1 MGSESFGAQR
11 RIMENFRLNVAV
23 RGVLLFGLIAL
34 AAWSATHTPWQVTPI
49 ACGVL
54 AVVLLV
60 ELVRYVESVN
70 RELAEFISFVAHGDF
85 AVNLPVAGK
94 GRVFRDLESAYRLL
108 AGKFRNLNLQRAA
121 NHQYL
126 EALVEH
132 VSIALICLDGQ
143 GAVTLMNREAKALFK
158 TPHLASLKSFD
169 RIDPKLPAAIEE
181 LADSGRVLVGVRI
194 GDEALQLALFATE
207 FELLGE
213 HYKLISFQNIR
224 DELEQ
229 REIDYS
235 QKLIKVLTHEI
246 MNSVTPIISLTKLIR
261 DRLVDEK
268 TGALAL
274 QNLSSDEQH
283 DLARGLASIHSRGS
297 GLLKFVQAYSV
308 LTNLPRPSLAEVD
321 VVVLLDRV
329 HALMAPA
336 LEAEGVSLQVQA
348 AGANMT
354 ARADPQQIEQVLINL
369 LKNAAEALAGR
380 DGGRVLLRSARDD
393 HGKVLI
399 QVIDNG
405 PGIDAAHVDDIFL
418 PFFTTK
424 RSGSGVGLSVSRQ
437 IMALNKG
444 SLIVKTVPG
453 TGSEF
458 TLRFR

>member
-1 MGSESFGAQR
+1 MRFES
-11 RIMENFRLNVAV
+11 FRLNIAA
-23 RGVLLFGLIAL
+23 RAVLLFGLIAL
-34 AAWSATHTPWQVTPI
+34 AVWSAAHTAWQVTPI
-49 ACGVL
+49 VSGII
-54 AVVLLV
+54 AVVLLF

-70 RELAEFISFVAHGDF
+70 REFAEFLSFVAHDDF
-85 AVNLPVAGK
+85 ATSPPLARK
-94 GRVFRDLESAYRLL
+94 GRVFRELESAYRLL

-132 VSIALICLDGQ
+132 VSVALICLDAKGE
-143 GAVTLMNREAKALFK
+143 VTLMNREAKALFK
-158 TPHLASLKSFD
+158 TPHLASLNAFN
-169 RIDPKLPAAIEE
+169 RIDPQLPAAIAE
-181 LADSGRVLVGVRI
+181 LADGSRALMSVKI
-194 GDEALQLALFATE
+194 ADEALQLALFATE

-213 HYKLISFQNIR
+213 RYKLISFQNIR

-268 TGALAL
+268 TGELVM
-274 QNLSSDEQH
+274 QNLSGEEQQ
-283 DLARGLASIHSRGS
+283 DLARGLASIQSRGS

-308 LTNLPRPSLAEVD
+308 LTNLPRPSITEVD
-321 VVVLLDRV
+321 VATLLDRV
-329 HALMAPA
+329 HALMAPTLA
-336 LEAEGVSLQVQA
+336 DERVVLQVQV
-348 AGANMT
+348 AGANL
-354 ARADPQQIEQVLINL
+354 AVRADPQQIEQVLINL

-380 DGGRVLLRSARDD
+380 EDGRVILRGTRDD

-405 PGIDAAHVDDIFL
+405 PGIEATHLDDIFL

-444 SLIVKTVPG
+444 VLTVKTAPG
-453 TGSEF
+453 AGCEF
-458 TLRFR
+458 TLKFR

>member
-1 MGSESFGAQR
+1 MGF
-11 RIMENFRLNVAV
+11 ENFRLNVAA
-23 RGVLLFGLIAL
+23 RVLLLCGLL
-34 AAWSATHTPWQVTPI
+34 AAAIWSALHTAWQVTPI
-49 ACGVL
+49 VCGLLVI
-54 AVVLLV
+54 VLLV

-85 AVNLPVAGK
+85 AVSLPLAGK
-94 GRVFRDLESAYRLL
+94 GRVFRNLESAYQLL
-108 AGKFRNLNLQRAA
+108 VGKYRSLNLQRAA

-132 VSIALICLDGQ
+132 VSVAVICLDGS
-143 GAVTLMNREAKALFK
+143 GTVTLMNREAKALFK
-158 TPHLASLKSFD
+158 APHLANLKAFD
-169 RIDPKLPAAIEE
+169 RIDPALPGVIGE
-181 LADSGRVLVGVRI
+181 LADGGRALITVRNA
-194 GDEALQLALFATE
+194 DETLQLALFATE

-213 HYKLISFQNIR
+213 RYKLISFQNIR

-229 REIDYS
+229 REIDFS

-246 MNSVTPIISLTKLIR
+246 MNSVTPIISLTKLIH

-268 TGALAL
+268 TGELL
-274 QNLSSDEQH
+274 MNLSSEEQH

-297 GLLKFVQAYSV
+297 GLLKFVEAYSV
-308 LTNLPRPSLAEVD
+308 LTNLPRPSFADVEVAG
-321 VVVLLDRV
+321 LLDRA
-329 HALMAPA
+329 HALMKPA
-336 LEAEGVSLQVQA
+336 LAASGVDLQVQNI
-348 AGANMT
+348 GAQMT
-354 ARADPQQIEQVLINL
+354 VRADPQQLEQVLINL
-369 LKNAAEALAGR
+369 LKNASEALAGR
-380 DGGRVLLRSARDD
+380 SDGRVILRGVRDD
-393 HGKVLI
+393 HGKALI

-405 PGIDAAHVDDIFL
+405 PGIDAAHLDDIFL

-444 SLIVKTVPG
+444 MLTVKTAPG

>member
-1 MGSESFGAQR
+1 MGF
-11 RIMENFRLNVAV
+11 ENFRLNVAARAV
-23 RGVLLFGLIAL
+23 AVMGLIAL
-34 AAWSATHTPWQVTPI
+34 AAWSATHTAWQVTPI
-49 ACGVL
+49 ACGIL
-54 AVVLLV
+54 AVALLV

-70 RELAEFISFVAHGDF
+70 REFAEFLSFVAHDDF
-85 AVNLPVAGK
+85 ATSPPLARK
-94 GRVFRDLESAYRLL
+94 GRVFRELESAYRLL
-108 AGKFRNLNLQRAA
+108 TGKYRALNLKRAA

-132 VSIALICLDGQ
+132 VSVAVICLDGS
-143 GAVTLMNREAKALFK
+143 GAVRLMNREAKALFK
-158 TPHLASLKSFD
+158 TPHLASLKSFG
-169 RIDPKLPAAIEE
+169 RIDPNLPAAIDE
-181 LADSGRVLVGVRI
+181 LADGGRALISVGIV
-194 GDEALQLALFATE
+194 DETLQLALFATE

-213 HYKLISFQNIR
+213 RYKLISFQNIR

-246 MNSVTPIISLTKLIR
+246 MNSVTPIISLTKLIH

-268 TGALAL
+268 SGGLAV
-274 QNLSSDEQH
+274 QDLSSDEQH

-308 LTNLPRPSLAEVD
+308 LTNLPRPTFADVD
-321 VVVLLDRV
+321 VAVLLDRV

-336 LEAEGVSLQVQA
+336 LEADGAGLQVQVT
-348 AGANMT
+348 GANLT
-354 ARADPQQIEQVLINL
+354 VRADPQQIEQVLINL

-380 DGGRVLLRSARDD
+380 DGGHVLLRGARDD
-393 HGKVLI
+393 HGKVQI
-399 QVIDNG
+399 QVIDDG
-405 PGIDAAHVDDIFL
+405 PGIDSAHLDDIFV

-424 RSGSGVGLSVSRQ
+424 RTGSGVGLSVSRQ

-444 SLIVKTVPG
+444 MLTVKTAPG
-453 TGSEF
+453 AGSEF

>member
-1 MGSESFGAQR
+1 MGF
-11 RIMENFRLNVAV
+11 ENFRLNVAARV
-23 RGVLLFGLIAL
+23 LLLFGLIAL
-34 AAWSATHTPWQVTPI
+34 ALWGAIHTAWQVTPI
-49 ACGVL
+49 ACGIL

-70 RELAEFISFVAHGDF
+70 RELAEFISFVAHDDF
-85 AVNLPVAGK
+85 AVNLPLARKGK
-94 GRVFRDLESAYRLL
+94 VFRKLESAYQLL
-108 AGKFRNLNLQRAA
+108 AGKYRSLNLQRAA

-132 VSIALICLDGQ
+132 VSVALICLDAKGE
-143 GAVTLMNREAKALFK
+143 VTLMNREAKSLFK
-158 TPHLASLKSFD
+158 TPHLAGLKSLA
-169 RIDPKLPAAIEE
+169 RVDPNLPAAIEG
-181 LADSGRVLVGVRI
+181 LADGGRALISVRNA
-194 GDEALQLALFATE
+194 DESLQLALFATE

-213 HYKLISFQNIR
+213 RYKLISFQNIR

-229 REIDYS
+229 REIDFS

-246 MNSVTPIISLTKLIR
+246 MNSVTPIISLTKLIH

-268 TGALAL
+268 TGELM
-274 QNLSSDEQH
+274 QNLAREEQH

-308 LTNLPRPSLAEVD
+308 LTNLPRPSFSD
-321 VVVLLDRV
+321 VEIAALLDRA

-336 LEAEGVSLQVQA
+336 LEADGVGLQVQA
-348 AGANMT
+348 VGANMT
-354 ARADPQQIEQVLINL
+354 VRADPQQIEQVLINL

-380 DGGRVLLRSARDD
+380 KDGQVILRGARDD

-405 PGIDAAHVDDIFL
+405 PGIDAAHLDDIFL

-444 SLIVKTVPG
+444 MLTVKTAPG

>member
-1 MGSESFGAQR
+1 MRCES
-11 RIMENFRLNVAV
+11 FRLNVAARAV
-23 RGVLLFGLIAL
+23 ALFGLIAL
-34 AAWSATHTPWQVTPI
+34 TAWSAINTAWQVTPI
-49 ACGVL
+49 ACGIL
-54 AVVLLV
+54 ALVLLV

-70 RELAEFISFVAHGDF
+70 REFAEFVSFVAHDDF
-85 AVNLPVAGK
+85 ATSPPLARK
-94 GRVFRDLESAYRLL
+94 GRVFRELESAYRLL
-108 AGKFRNLNLQRAA
+108 AGKFRNLNLRRAA

-132 VSIALICLDGQ
+132 VSVALICLDAKGV
-143 GAVTLMNREAKALFK
+143 VTLMNREAKALFK
-158 TPHLASLKSFD
+158 TPHLANLKAFD
-169 RIDPKLPAAIEE
+169 RIDAQLPAAIEE
-181 LADSGRVLVGVRI
+181 LADGGRALISVKNA
-194 GDEALQLALFATE
+194 DEALQLALFATE

-213 HYKLISFQNIR
+213 RYKLISFQNIR

-246 MNSVTPIISLTKLIR
+246 MNSVTPIISLTQLIR

-268 TGALAL
+268 TGTLAPQDL
-274 QNLSSDEQH
+274 TSEEQH
-283 DLARGLASIHSRGS
+283 DLARGLASIHSRGK
-297 GLLKFVQAYSV
+297 GLLKFVQAYGA
-308 LTNLPRPSLAEVD
+308 LTNLPRPSFAEVD
-321 VVVLLDRV
+321 VTVLLDRV

-336 LEAEGVSLQVQA
+336 LGTEGVSLQVQV
-348 AGANMT
+348 AGANLT
-354 ARADPQQIEQVLINL
+354 VRADPQQIEQVLINL
-369 LKNAAEALAGR
+369 LRNAAEALAGR
-380 DGGRVLLRSARDD
+380 EGGRVTLRGTRDD

-405 PGIDAAHVDDIFL
+405 PGIDAAHLDDVFL

-444 SLIVKTVPG
+444 MLTVRTAAG
-453 TGSEF
+453 TGAEF

>member
-1 MGSESFGAQR
+1 MGF
-11 RIMENFRLNVAV
+11 ENFRLNVVARALAV
-23 RGVLLFGLIAL
+23 FGLIVL
-34 AAWSATHTPWQVTPI
+34 VAWSVTNTAWQVTPI
-49 ACGVL
+49 VCGIL
-54 AVVLLV
+54 AVALLV
-60 ELVRYVESVN
+60 ELVRYVEAVN
-70 RELAEFISFVAHGDF
+70 RELAEFISFVAHDDF
-85 AVNLPVAGK
+85 AVSLPLARKGK
-94 GRVFRDLESAYRLL
+94 VFRDLESAYRLL
-108 AGKFRNLNLQRAA
+108 AGKYRNLNLQRAA

-132 VSIALICLDGQ
+132 VSVALICLDGND
-143 GAVTLMNREAKALFK
+143 AVTLMNRESKALFK
-158 TPHLASLKSFD
+158 TPHLATLKSFD
-169 RIDPKLPAAIEE
+169 RIDPQLTAAIEE
-181 LADSGRVLVGVRI
+181 LADGGRALISVKIV
-194 GDEALQLALFATE
+194 DEALQLALFATE
-207 FELLGE
+207 FELLDE
-213 HYKLISFQNIR
+213 RYKLISFQNIR

-246 MNSVTPIISLTKLIR
+246 MNSVTPIISLTKLIH

-268 TGALAL
+268 TGELSMNLA
-274 QNLSSDEQH
+274 SDEQH

-321 VVVLLDRV
+321 VAVLLDRV

-336 LEAEGVSLQVQA
+336 LAADGVSLQVQA
-348 AGANMT
+348 VGANMMV
-354 ARADPQQIEQVLINL
+354 RADPQQIEQVLINL
-369 LKNAAEALAGR
+369 LKNAAEALVGR
-380 DGGRVLLRSARDD
+380 DGGHVELRGSRDD
-393 HGKVLI
+393 RGKVLI

-444 SLIVKTVPG
+444 MLTVKTAPG

>member
-1 MGSESFGAQR
+1 MRF
-11 RIMENFRLNVAV
+11 ENFRLNVAA
-23 RGVLLFGLIAL
+23 RALLLFGLIAL
-34 AAWSATHTPWQVTPI
+34 AAWSATSTPWQVTPI
-49 ACGVL
+49 ACWIL
-54 AVVLLV
+54 AVVVLV

-70 RELAEFISFVAHGDF
+70 REFAEFLSFVVHDDF
-85 AVNLPVAGK
+85 AVSPPLARK
-94 GRVFRDLESAYRLL
+94 GRVFRELESAYRLL
-108 AGKFRNLNLQRAA
+108 AGKYRSLNLQRAA

-132 VSIALICLDGQ
+132 VSIALICLDEA
-143 GAVTLMNREAKALFK
+143 GAVVLMNGEAKALFK
-158 TPHLASLKSFD
+158 TPHLASLKSFG

-181 LADSGRVLVGVRI
+181 LADSARAMIGVKI
-194 GDEALQLALFATE
+194 ADEALQLALFATE
-207 FELLGE
+207 FELLGKR
-213 HYKLISFQNIR
+213 YKLISFQNIR

-229 REIDYS
+229 REIEYS

-268 TGALAL
+268 TGELAVQSL
-274 QNLSSDEQH
+274 VSEEQH
-283 DLARGLASIHSRGS
+283 DLARGLASIDSRGS

-308 LTNLPRPSLAEVD
+308 LTNLPRPSIAEVD
-321 VVVLLDRV
+321 VAGLLDRV

-336 LEAEGVSLQVQA
+336 LAAERTGLQVQIV
-348 AGANMT
+348 GANLT
-354 ARADPQQIEQVLINL
+354 VRADPQQVEQVLINL

-380 DGGRVLLRSARDD
+380 DDGRVLLRGARDD

-399 QVIDNG
+399 QVVDNG
-405 PGIDAAHVDDIFL
+405 PGIDAAHLDDIFL

-444 SLIVKTVPG
+444 MLTVKTALG

>member
-1 MGSESFGAQR
+1 MRFES
-11 RIMENFRLNVAV
+11 FRLNVAA
-23 RGVLLFGLIAL
+23 RALLLFGLIAI
-34 AAWSATHTPWQVTPI
+34 AAWSATNTAWQVTPI
-49 ACGVL
+49 ACGIL
-54 AVVLLV
+54 AVVLLA
-60 ELVRYVESVN
+60 ELIRYVESVN
-70 RELAEFISFVAHGDF
+70 REFAEFLSFVAHDDF
-85 AVNLPVAGK
+85 AANPTLARK
-94 GRVFRDLESAYRLL
+94 GRVFRELESAYRLL
-108 AGKFRNLNLQRAA
+108 TGKFRSLNLQRAA
-121 NHQYL
+121 NHRYL

-132 VSIALICLDGQ
+132 VSVALICLDG
-143 GAVTLMNREAKALFK
+143 AATVTLMNREAKALFK
-158 TPHLASLKSFD
+158 TPHLASLKSFG
-169 RIDPKLPAAIEE
+169 RIDPALPAAIGE
-181 LADSGRVLVGVRI
+181 LANGGRALIGVKV
-194 GDEALQLALFATE
+194 GDETLQLALFATE
-207 FELLGE
+207 FDLLGE
-213 HYKLISFQNIR
+213 RYKLISFQNIR

-268 TGALAL
+268 TGE
-274 QNLSSDEQH
+274 LSVQGLTGDEQQ
-283 DLARGLASIHSRGS
+283 DLGRGLASIHSRGS

-308 LTNLPRPSLAEVD
+308 LTNLPRPSVADVD
-321 VVVLLDRV
+321 VAVLLGHV

-336 LEAEGVSLQVQA
+336 LEADGAELQVQLN
-348 AGANMT
+348 GANLSV
-354 ARADPQQIEQVLINL
+354 RADPQQIEQVLINL

-380 DGGRVLLRSARDD
+380 PGGRVVLRGTRDD

-405 PGIDAAHVDDIFL
+405 PGIDEVHVDNIFL

-444 SLIVKTVPG
+444 MLTVKTAPG
-453 TGSEF
+453 AGSEF

>member
-1 MGSESFGAQR
+1 M
-11 RIMENFRLNVAV
+11 FR
-23 RGVLLFGLIAL
+23 
-34 AAWSATHTPWQVTPI
+34 
-49 ACGVL
+49 
-54 AVVLLV
+54 
-60 ELVRYVESVN
+60 E
-70 RELAEFISFVAHGDF
+70 
-85 AVNLPVAGK
+85 
-94 GRVFRDLESAYRLL
+94 LESAYRLL
-108 AGKFRNLNLQRAA
+108 AGKYRSLNLQRAA

-132 VSIALICLDGQ
+132 VSVALICLDGS

-158 TPHLASLKSFD
+158 TPHLASLKSFG
-169 RIDPKLPAAIEE
+169 RIDPSLPTAIEE
-181 LADSGRVLVGVRI
+181 LADGGRALISVKI
-194 GDEALQLALFATE
+194 ADEALQLALFATE

-213 HYKLISFQNIR
+213 RYKLISFQNIR

-268 TGALAL
+268 TGELDV
-274 QNLSSDEQH
+274 NLDERRATRSG
-283 DLARGLASIHSRGS
+283 ARPRLDPFARQRVAQVRS
-297 GLLKFVQAYSV
+297 GLQRVDQPAAAE
-308 LTNLPRPSLAEVD
+308 PRG
-321 VVVLLDRV
+321 RRRR
-329 HALMAPA
+329 
-336 LEAEGVSLQVQA
+336 GA
-348 AGANMT
+348 ARSR
-354 ARADPQQIEQVLINL
+354 ARADGARARGRGRGTASAGRRCQHDGARRSAADRAGADQSP
-369 LKNAAEALAGR
+369 KNAAEALAGR
-380 DGGRVLLRSARDD
+380 DDGSVPVRGARDD

-405 PGIDAAHVDDIFL
+405 PGIDAAHLDNIFL

-444 SLIVKTVPG
+444 MLTVKTALG
-453 TGSEF
+453 AGSEF